1 MKCGGVIVKLN
12 RAIERLLLSVSLA
25 VSAVACGQLAVRAE
39 MTRLADPA
47 AEPPTL
53 AASELAIRSL
63 TPQAQAGSDQP
74 QLHDATFSNEAL
86 TPQATTAVLASALA
100 PAAPSTLLPLQPVET
115 SSAGTDTAPIAANAT
130 ALVVPV
136 PGTVSTSVAAFT
148 SDGSLSSNASK
159 SATVELQP
167 AAEPQT
173 SVLAQAEPITPGRAT
188 RSGSSYVGVGANIGA
203 IGRTPL
209 GDLSGAILSKIGL
222 TRTIS
227 VRPAVLINGDA
238 TFLLPLTLDFPI
250 ERAER
255 VSFAPY
261 VGVGASFSTGDRKN
275 ADLIVSGGVDI
286 PLSSQFTLTA
296 AANAGLINGVELGVL
311 VGIGYNF
318 AGF

>member
-1 MKCGGVIVKLN
+1 MKLN
-12 RAIERLLLSVSLA
+12 CAIERLLLSVGLA
-25 VSAVACGQLAVRAE
+25 VSAIVGGQLPLRAE
-39 MTRLADPA
+39 ASNPVSTNLVSTSVPETAPLAVAKLAMRPLA
-47 AEPPTL
+47 SGQASSEPIQMSS
-53 AASELAIRSL
+53 ASFSSDS
-63 TPQAQAGSDQP
+63 AQAPS
-74 QLHDATFSNEAL
+74 
-86 TPQATTAVLASALA
+86 AVLASALA
-100 PAAPSTLLPLQPVET
+100 PAAAPVASLPLNQSE
-115 SSAGTDTAPIAANAT
+115 SSPASTPANTDVDPLMANAS
-130 ALVVPV
+130 ALAVPV
-136 PGTVSTSVAAFT
+136 PGTVSTSVAALT
-148 SDGSLSSNASK
+148 PDAASLDTANP
-159 SATVELQP
+159 ATVERQQ
-167 AAEPQT
+167 ATQT
-173 SVLAQAEPITPGRAT
+173 GTSAIVQAEPITPGRAT
-188 RSGSSYVGVGANIGA
+188 RSGSSYVGLGVNIGA

-238 TFLLPLTLDFPI
+238 TFLLPITLDFPI
-250 ERAER
+250 ESAGR